1 MDGVSSCVKTE
12 TTPTLLAAVSPW
24 EEERGLGLA
33 PSLAPPSPSGGA
45 VGTESPSIRTLSH
58 VCDPVS
64 SASLGQSLGT

>member
-12 TTPTLLAAVSPW
+12 TTPTLLTAVSPW

-45 VGTESPSIRTLSH
+45 PSHRPLELSRMSATLSH
-58 VCDPVS
+58 R
-64 SASLGQSLGT
+64 LH